1 MGHDHLRHQ
10 AALIR
15 QALLDQGY
23 LDEHFTQLEEL
34 NIIDPDFVVEDV
46 VSMYYRESA
55 QWITNIEEALEGGP
69 IDFAKLDDNMTR
81 FKGSSLSIGA
91 TKVKNKSKEF
101 IKCCYERNEEGFEW
115 QFLRS
120 TLIKYGFDNAW
131 VQRVMFCLENTQL
144 SMLLNGSPLPFF
156 RPSRGLR

>member
-101 IKCCYERNEEGFEW
+101 IKCCYERNEEGCKKALE
-115 QFLRS
+115 QVKIEYE
-120 TLIKYGFDNAW
+120 TLKEKLQAYYHPIRQAGPA
-131 VQRVMFCLENTQL
+131 ETA
-144 SMLLNGSPLPFF
+144 S
-156 RPSRGLR
+156 RPK